1 MHLEKFHFLVLGIL
15 VLLQAKIPEN
25 TSVTCAFVTV
35 CFFRNFGL
43 CSQGDNHPKEEDV
56 EKVAIILRKI

>member
-25 TSVTCAFVTV
+25 TTVTCAFITV
-35 CFFRNFGL
+35 FFSGIFCL
-43 CSQGDNHPKEEDV
+43 CSQGDNHP
-56 EKVAIILRKI
+56 

>member
-25 TSVTCAFVTV
+25 TIVTCAFVTV
-35 CFFRNFGL
+35 IFPGIFAC
-43 CSQGDNHPKEEDV
+43 V
-56 EKVAIILRKI
+56 AKVTIIHRKL